1 MPMKLIT
8 EEDDDKLTISRVLYA
23 KRFDLI
29 VDKKICK
36 GCILCQLICPR
47 KAITLES
54 VPKSPDGKAKAPII
68 KVDVEKCDY
77 HGECAVICPFGAIK
91 IRVDGEEKFP
101 VVEKEAFPLLIRDIK
116 IDEEQCE
123 PECKIC
129 EEKCPLDAIT
139 VRFQALTSKEMEERK
154 KNKLPETSQ
163 RTIVEVKKDLCA
175 ACGICEAE
183 CPAGVIRVTKFYEG
197 SLEIDQSLCPEGCQN
212 CYDVCPVD
220 ALSINKNGKVD
231 VKDKFCI
238 YCGACMNVCP
248 KLEALELNRTS
259 VRHTPIQSGAW
270 NKALEELTSTSGLK
284 KELRTKRTIKAR
296 NAIKNLKL
304 TKGE

>member
-8 EEDDDKLTISRVLYA
+8 EEDEEKLRISRVLYA

-36 GCILCQLICPR
+36 GCVLCQLICPR
-47 KAITLES
+47 KAITLKS
-54 VPKSPDGKAKAPII
+54 VPKNPDGKANASII

-77 HGECAVICPFGAIK
+77 HGECAIICPFGAIK
-91 IRVDGEEKFP
+91 IMVDGEEKFP

-116 IDEEQCE
+116 IDEERCE
-123 PECKIC
+123 PECIIC

-139 VRFQALTSKEMEERK
+139 VRFQDLTAKEMEERK
-154 KNKLPETSQ
+154 KKLPETSQ
-163 RTIVEVKKDLCA
+163 RTIVDIKKNLCA

-183 CPAGVIRVTKFYEG
+183 CPTGVIRVTKFYEG
-197 SLEIDQSLCPEGCQN
+197 SLEIDQKLCPEGCQN

-220 ALSINKNGKVD
+220 ALSLDKDGKVD

-238 YCGACMNVCP
+238 YCGACVNVCP
-248 KLEALELNRTS
+248 NLEALDLNRTS
-259 VRHTPIQSGAW
+259 IRHTPIQSGAW
-270 NKALEELTSTSGLK
+270 NKALEELTSTVGLK
-284 KELRTKRTIKAR
+284 KELRNKRTIKAR